1 MISSQLVSLYGGWV
15 CKHFNQMP
23 SPHSQADVTGSILEI
38 GLLNA
43 LRSHNDESYKSYRAA
58 LHPFYSIPQLPPS
71 PHRPVVLGLHLL
83 FHLANGNLTE
93 FHTFVETLNEEE
105 LADDFVR
112 LPVDL

>member
-1 MISSQLVSLYGGWV
+1 MGIFGVDSFSAYRLEDFLLT
-15 CKHFNQMP
+15 P
-23 SPHSQADVTGSILEI
+23 SGSILEI

-43 LRSHNDESYKSYRAA
+43 LRCHNDEAYKSYRAS
-58 LHPFYSIPQLPPS
+58 LQPFYTLPNLPPS

-93 FHTFVETLNEEE
+93 FHTYLETLNEEE